1 MQILGYGE
9 DALTL
14 WAIKNKLDVIL
25 ETVGDSFDPSMC
37 QMFFRP
43 SFGRR
48 GGDSSPQ
55 FGEFD
60 FIILS
65 KDRLYL
71 GESKWVRSS
80 EKLKDGILEL
90 RVEQKRRHEVF
101 KFYVEQW
108 AFGSHSSWREFT
120 DKAQLELESGVVKPL
135 APTNSL
141 LAANLKT
148 VLGVIK
154 EHYASMP
161 DIRNMLLY
169 LHDGAAVEQLPQK
182 VSEDF
187 DLVCIDYSGAD
198 TLDNFIRIKA

>member
-25 ETVGDSFDPSMC
+25 ETVNDSSDPSMC
-37 QMFFRP
+37 QVFFRP
-43 SFGRR
+43 SFGRK

-71 GESKWVRSS
+71 GESKWIRSS
-80 EKLKDGILEL
+80 EKLKGGVLEL
-90 RVEQKRRHEVF
+90 RDEQRRRHEVF
-101 KFYVEQW
+101 QFYVEQW
-108 AFGSHSSWREFT
+108 AFGSYSSWREFT
-120 DKAQLELESGVVKPL
+120 DKARLESGAAKPL
-135 APTNSL
+135 APENSL
-141 LAANLKT
+141 LATNLQT

-154 EHYASMP
+154 EHYTSTP

-169 LHDGAAVEQLPQK
+169 LHDGATVEQLPQK
-182 VSEDF
+182 ASEEF
-187 DLVCIDYSGAD
+187 DLVCIDYSKAYALG
-198 TLDNFIRIKA
+198 NFIRIEV

>member
-25 ETVGDSFDPSMC
+25 EAVEDSSDPSMC
-37 QMFFRP
+37 QVFFRP

-90 RVEQKRRHEVF
+90 RDEQKRRHEVL
-101 KFYVEQW
+101 KFYVKEW
-108 AFGSHSSWREFT
+108 PFGSHSSWREFI
-120 DKAQLELESGVVKPL
+120 DRVRLELESGVTKPL
-135 APTNSL
+135 APENSL

-154 EHYASMP
+154 EHYASVP

-169 LHDGAAVEQLPQK
+169 LYDGRAVKQLLQK

>member
-1 MQILGYGE
+1 MQMLGYGE

-25 ETVGDSFDPSMC
+25 EAVGDSSDSSMC
-37 QMFFRP
+37 QVFFRP

-48 GGDSSPQ
+48 GGNSSPQ

-80 EKLKDGILEL
+80 EKLKGGILEL

-108 AFGSHSSWREFT
+108 AFGSHSSWREFI
-120 DKAQLELESGVVKPL
+120 DRVRLVLQSGAAKPL
-135 APTNSL
+135 APENSL
-141 LAANLKT
+141 LATNLKA

-154 EHYASMP
+154 KQYASVP
-161 DIRNMLLY
+161 DIRNVLLY
-169 LHDGAAVEQLPQK
+169 LYDGKTVEQLPQK
-182 VSEDF
+182 ATEDF
-187 DLVCIDYSGAD
+187 DLVCIDYSAD
-198 TLDNFIRIKA
+198 TLDSFIRIEL

>member
-25 ETVGDSFDPSMC
+25 ETVNDSSDPSMC
-37 QMFFRP
+37 QVFFRP

-60 FIILS
+60 FILLS
-65 KDRLYL
+65 KGRLYL
-71 GESKWVRSS
+71 GESKWIRSS
-80 EKLKDGILEL
+80 EKLKGGVLEL
-90 RVEQKRRHEVF
+90 REEQKRRHEIF
-101 KFYVEQW
+101 QFYVERC
-108 AFGSHSSWREFT
+108 AFGSYSSWREFT
-120 DKAQLELESGVVKPL
+120 DKARLELESGAAKPL
-135 APTNSL
+135 APENSL
-141 LAANLKT
+141 LATNLQT

-154 EHYASMP
+154 EYYTSKP
-161 DIRNMLLY
+161 DMRDVLLY
-169 LHDGAAVEQLPQK
+169 FYDGATVEQLPQK
-182 VSEDF
+182 GSGDF

-198 TLDNFIRIKA
+198 ILDNFIRIEV

>member
-25 ETVGDSFDPSMC
+25 EAVEDSSDPSMR
-37 QMFFRP
+37 QVFFRP

-60 FIILS
+60 FIILT

-80 EKLKDGILEL
+80 EKLKDGVLEL
-90 RVEQKRRHEVF
+90 RDEQKRRHEVF

-108 AFGSHSSWREFT
+108 AFGSHSSWCEFA
-120 DKAQLELESGVVKPL
+120 DKARLVLESGVVKLL
-135 APTNSL
+135 APANSL

-148 VLGVIK
+148 VLGVIR

-182 VSEDF
+182 ATEDF
-187 DLVCIDYSGAD
+187 DLVCIDYSAD
-198 TLDNFIRIKA
+198 TLDNFIRIEL

>member
-25 ETVGDSFDPSMC
+25 ETVGDSSDPSMC
-37 QMFFRP
+37 QVFFRP

-90 RVEQKRRHEVF
+90 RDEQKRRHEVF
-101 KFYVEQW
+101 KFYVKEW
-108 AFGSHSSWREFT
+108 ALGSHSSWREFI
-120 DKAQLELESGVVKPL
+120 DRVRLELESGVTKPL
-135 APTNSL
+135 APENSL
-141 LAANLKT
+141 LAANLQT

-154 EHYASMP
+154 KHYASVP

-169 LHDGAAVEQLPQK
+169 LYDGRAVKQLPQK

-198 TLDNFIRIKA
+198 TLDNFIRIEA